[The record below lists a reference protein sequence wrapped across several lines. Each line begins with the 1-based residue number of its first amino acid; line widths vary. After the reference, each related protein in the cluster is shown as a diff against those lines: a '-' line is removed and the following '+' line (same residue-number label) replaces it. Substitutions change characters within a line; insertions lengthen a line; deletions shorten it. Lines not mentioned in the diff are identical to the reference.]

1 MDIFIINSEKSRE
14 VSEDL
19 LAQYTYKA
27 FRNNSQKLMHQ
38 FSYLMLDRI
47 LKDFYKIENRAIVHS
62 AGKPELVSN
71 EKQISISHSGG
82 FIALAFSDYEC
93 GIDIE
98 KITKRDYKKISER
111 MGFVSKSL
119 KDFYCNWTKYE
130 AEYKLKD
137 KIESIYQFEIPE
149 YVTTAVCKNANEKYE
164 VYYSL

>member
-1 MDIFIINSEKSRE
+1 MDIFIINSEKSRD
-14 VSEDL
+14 VSNDL
-19 LAQYTYKA
+19 LAQYTYKE
-27 FRNNSQKLMHQ
+27 FRNNNQKRLHQ

-47 LKDFYKIENRAIVHS
+47 LKDFYKIENRSIVHV
-62 AGKPELVSN
+62 AGKPELISK
-71 EKQISISHSGG
+71 EKYLSISHSGS
-82 FIALAFSDYEC
+82 FIALAFSDYNC

-119 KDFYCNWTKYE
+119 KDFYYNWTKYE

-137 KIESIYQFEIPE
+137 ETESIYQFEIPE
-149 YVTTAVCKNANEKYE
+149 YIITAVCKNANEKYE